1 MADTGAIRFKSA
13 ITPGRLLLIYG
24 VAILVIFGVVP
35 AGLYVTFD
43 PERLDL
49 NQSVRD
55 AAPGQFVRLSD
66 GFTHYE
72 IGGPPTG
79 PVVVLAAGA
88 TVPYYIWDPTFAA
101 LVRDGFRVLRYDYY
115 GRGYS
120 DRPDVPFNQE
130 LYVRQFT
137 ELLNA
142 LQIKQPVDLVGLS
155 FGGSVITSIAARMPE
170 RVRSLVYVDPAF
182 RTPEILNSIASMPR
196 VWNVLTA
203 IVDERSWA
211 SGQLNDFLHP
221 ERFPDWPA
229 RYRVQLQYRGFRR
242 SRYSDLVNNA
252 DADQRDELQKVGEHP
267 RPVLLVWGKQD
278 PNVPFELSAS
288 LLGVMPMARLV
299 AVEDAGHLPQ
309 WEQPQIVHPALI
321 EFLREVQP

>member
-1 MADTGAIRFKSA
+1 VDSKSA
-13 ITPGRLLLIYG
+13 GITPGRLLLIYG
-24 VAILVIFGVVP
+24 VAILILFGLVP
-35 AGLYVTFD
+35 AGLYVAFD
-43 PERLDL
+43 PERLELD
-49 NQSVRD
+49 QAVRNS
-55 AAPGQFVRLSD
+55 APGQFVRLSD

-72 IGGPPTG
+72 MGGPPAG

-101 LVRDGFRVLRYDYY
+101 LVRAGFRVLRYDYY

-120 DRPDVPFNQE
+120 DRPDVPFTQE

-137 ELLNA
+137 ELLDA
-142 LQIKQPVDLVGLS
+142 LHITQPFDLVGLS
-155 FGGSVITSIAARMPE
+155 FGGSVITSVAAHHPD

-182 RTPEILNSIASMPR
+182 RAPETLGALESMPR

-203 IVDERSWA
+203 IFDERTWA
-211 SGQLNDFLHP
+211 DGQLNDFLHP
-221 ERFPDWPA
+221 ERFPDWPG

-242 SRYSDLVNNA
+242 ARLSDAIHNA
-252 DADQRDELQKVGEHP
+252 DADQRDELQQVGNHP
-267 RPVLLVWGKQD
+267 RPVLVIWGRQD

-288 LLGVMPMARLV
+288 LLGVMPSARLV

-309 WEQPQIVHPALI
+309 WEQPAIVHPALI
-321 EFLREVQP
+321 AFLREVQP

>member
-1 MADTGAIRFKSA
+1 
-13 ITPGRLLLIYG
+13 
-24 VAILVIFGVVP
+24 
-35 AGLYVTFD
+35 LYVTFD

-49 NQSVRD
+49 DQSVRSS
-55 AAPGQFVRLSD
+55 APGQFVRLSD

-72 IGGPPTG
+72 IGGPPAG

-101 LVRDGFRVLRYDYY
+101 LVKAGFRVLRYDYY

-120 DRPDVPFNQE
+120 DRPDVPFTQE

-137 ELLNA
+137 ELLDA
-142 LQIKQPVDLVGLS
+142 VHITQPFDLVGLS
-155 FGGSVITSIAARMPE
+155 FGGSVITSVAARHPA

-182 RTPEILNSIASMPR
+182 RTPEMLGAIESMPR

-203 IVDERSWA
+203 ILDERSWA
-211 SGQLNDFLHP
+211 DGQLNDFLHP

-242 SRYSDLVNNA
+242 ARLSDAVNNA
-252 DADQRDELQKVGEHP
+252 DSDQRDELQQVGDHP
-267 RPVLLVWGKQD
+267 RPVLVIWGRQD

-288 LLGVMPMARLV
+288 LLGIMPSARLV
-299 AVEDAGHLPQ
+299 AVDGAGHLPQ
-309 WEQPQIVHPALI
+309 WEQPATVHPALVA
-321 EFLREVQP
+321 FLREVQP

>member
-1 MADTGAIRFKSA
+1 LERAVPSPNHSNILAAKEKA
-13 ITPGRLLLIYG
+13 ITGGTIR
-24 VAILVIFGVVP
+24 
-35 AGLYVTFD
+35 
-43 PERLDL
+43 
-49 NQSVRD
+49 N
-55 AAPGQFVRLSD
+55 AAPGQFVRLGD

-72 IGGPPTG
+72 IGGPPDG

-101 LVRDGFRVLRYDYY
+101 LVQAGFRVLRYDYY

-120 DRPDVPFNQE
+120 DRPNVPFNQE

-137 ELLNA
+137 ELVDA
-142 LQIKQPVDLVGLS
+142 LQIRQPFDLVGLS
-155 FGGSVITSIAARMPE
+155 FGGSVITSVAARMPA

-182 RTPEILNSIASMPR
+182 RTPETLNTIESMPR

-203 IVDERSWA
+203 IADERSWA
-211 SGQLNDFLHP
+211 NGQLNDFLHP

-242 SRYSDLVNNA
+242 SRFSDLVNNVNS
-252 DADQRDELQKVGEHP
+252 DQRDELQKVGEHL
-267 RPVLLVWGKQD
+267 RPVLVVWGKQD

-288 LLGVMPMARLV
+288 LLGVMPTARLV
-299 AVEDAGHLPQ
+299 PVEDAGHLPH
-309 WEQPQIVHPALI
+309 WEQPQIVHPALV

>member
-1 MADTGAIRFKSA
+1 VDSRSPG

-24 VAILVIFGVVP
+24 VAILIIFGVVP

-49 NQSVRD
+49 DQSVRES
-55 AAPGQFVRLSD
+55 APGQFVKLTD

-72 IGGPPTG
+72 IGGPPNG

-101 LVRDGFRVLRYDYY
+101 LVQAGFRVLRYDYY

-120 DRPDVPFNQE
+120 DRPDMPFTQE

-137 ELLNA
+137 ELLDA
-142 LQIKQPVDLVGLS
+142 LHITQPFDLVGLS
-155 FGGSVITSIAARMPE
+155 FGGSVITSVAARHPA

-182 RTPEILNSIASMPR
+182 RTPEMLGAIESMPR

-203 IVDERSWA
+203 ILDERSWA
-211 SGQLNDFLHP
+211 DGQLNDFLHP

-242 SRYSDLVNNA
+242 ARLSDAVNNA
-252 DADQRDELQKVGEHP
+252 DADQRDELQKVGDHP
-267 RPVLLVWGKQD
+267 RPVLVIWGRQD

-288 LLGVMPMARLV
+288 LLGIMPSARLV
-299 AVEDAGHLPQ
+299 AVDGAGHLPQ
-309 WEQPQIVHPALI
+309 WEQPSVVHPALI
-321 EFLREVQP
+321 AFLREVQP